1 MADFLD
7 GLRAAA
13 GGALFPLTG
22 ELRVAGLRAPVEVLR
37 DRYGVAYVS
46 AGSLDDLWFAQ
57 GFVTA
62 GERLFQMDL
71 ALKQANGRLSELF
84 GELTLDDDRFTRTVG
99 INRAGAVIAAGWDA
113 TSRSMIARF
122 REGASAWIGA
132 MPAPPV
138 EYVLLDAQPHLPA
151 DDASWAA
158 CWVMFSWA
166 LSGNW
171 DLELLRTHLAAEL
184 GDEAAGRLLPPLAGH
199 PTAPASGRL
208 AGELLRE
215 LPRPPR
221 GQGSNEWAIAG
232 SRTAS
237 GLPLLANDPHLLVQ
251 QPGAWIELHLRAP
264 GYEARGVAAPFAP
277 GIVLGT
283 TAHHAWGATNVCG
296 DVQDLYLERLN
307 DEGTA
312 ARYEDAWEPL
322 TIHPEEIRVR
332 GSDEPLVHEVRATR
346 HGPLLDSYLTGRLR
360 PTKHPLD
367 AAFALRWVGAEHSIR
382 PSALIDVANVT
393 TFEGFRDA
401 ARALEC
407 PGQNLVY
414 ADVDGTIGYQCTGL
428 HPIRRTGDG
437 TVPVPG
443 WTAEHEWEGFI
454 PFEDLPTAVDPE
466 RGYLVTANDRIHDE
480 RYPHLIGHDFH
491 ASDRA
496 TRITELL
503 EERSD
508 HTVETSRRIQADTVS
523 LSARSLVPLIAIAHD
538 RARGIL
544 DGWDHD
550 LATGSAAAAL
560 WEVFLDELA
569 RRALGGRE
577 PLIEEYLT
585 DRELFRLPRAT
596 GDDRRRRPLG
606 ERSRRRARHGVGSV
620 HRGHGARARGL
631 ALGRHPSSPVRT
643 SARPDAGT
651 RAAVRG
657 RRPCARRERADREQ
671 RGVRG
676 RGTVPRLRRP
686 LVASRLRPLG
696 PRRERRDPPNRSVG
710 QPRFPPLERPD
721 RAVGGRHPATAPVLT
736 RRRRS
741 GRDGAARPAAGL
753 IRPRGTI

>member
-1 MADFLD
+1 VTDFLD
-7 GLRAAA
+7 GLRSAA
-13 GGALFPLTG
+13 GAALFPLTG
-22 ELRVAGLRAPVEVLR
+22 ELRVAGLQAPVEVLR

-46 AGSLDDLWFAQ
+46 ADSLEDLWFAQ

-62 GERLFQMDL
+62 GERLFQLDL

-99 INRAGAVIAAGWDA
+99 IDRAGAAIAAGWDE

-122 REGASAWIGA
+122 REGASAWIEA

-138 EYVLLDAQPHLPA
+138 EYVLLDALPDLPA

-158 CWVMFSWA
+158 CWAMFSWA

-171 DLELLRTHLAAEL
+171 DLELLRIHLAAEL
-184 GDEAAGRLLPPLAGH
+184 GAEAAGRLLPPLVGH
-199 PTAPASGRL
+199 PTAPGAGRL

-307 DEGTA
+307 DEGSA

-322 TIHPEEIRVR
+322 TIHHEEIRVR
-332 GSDEPLVHEVRATR
+332 GSAEPLVHQVRATR

-360 PTKHPLD
+360 PTQRPLD
-367 AAFALRWVGAEHSIR
+367 GAFALRWVGAEHSIR

-393 TFEGFRDA
+393 TFEGFREA

-466 RGYLVTANDRIHDE
+466 RGYLATANDRIHDE

-491 ASDRA
+491 ASDRVA
-496 TRITELL
+496 RITELL

-508 HTVETSRRIQADTVS
+508 HTVETFRRIQTDTVS
-523 LSARSLVPLIAIAHD
+523 LSARSLLPRIAIAHD

-544 DGWDHD
+544 EGWNHD
-550 LATGSAAAAL
+550 LVASSAAAAL

-569 RRALGGRE
+569 RRTLGGRE

-585 DRELFRLPRAT
+585 DRELFRCRALPATIDAGILTAEDRDGALAAAWDRCVTDLGPEPEDWRWGDIHRA
-596 GDDRRRRPLG
+596 RFAHPLG
-606 ERSRRRARHGVGSV
+606 RMP
-620 HRGHGARARGL
+620 GL
-631 ALGRHPSSPVRT
+631 EPLFVAADHALGGNEQTVNNAGFEGEGSFRVYVVPSWRAVYDLSDLDASAGILPTGQSGNPASPHWNDQT
-643 SARPDAGT
+643 DLWAAGT
-651 RAAVRG
+651 
-657 RRPCARRERADREQ
+657 
-671 RGVRG
+671 
-676 RGTVPRLRRP
+676 
-686 LVASRLRPLG
+686 LRPLPFSRTAVEAAATG
-696 PRRERRDPPNRSVG
+696 RLALLPGSPEPP
-710 QPRFPPLERPD
+710 
-721 RAVGGRHPATAPVLT
+721 
-736 RRRRS
+736 
-741 GRDGAARPAAGL
+741 
-753 IRPRGTI
+753 GTI